1 MAYTNTGHKRPTEI
15 IIKKTVGAGAPTTVA
30 TISLLDSFTYN
41 SVNYPAISSDALSKL
56 SLDDYSTRFNALQ
69 SHINVDLQA
78 TYPGINLGFDV
89 ENYDVVD
96 LTACPI

>member
-15 IIKKTVGAGAPTTVA
+15 IIKKTVGTGTPTTVA

-78 TYPGINLGFDV
+78 TYPGINLTFDV

-96 LTACPI
+96 TNACPL